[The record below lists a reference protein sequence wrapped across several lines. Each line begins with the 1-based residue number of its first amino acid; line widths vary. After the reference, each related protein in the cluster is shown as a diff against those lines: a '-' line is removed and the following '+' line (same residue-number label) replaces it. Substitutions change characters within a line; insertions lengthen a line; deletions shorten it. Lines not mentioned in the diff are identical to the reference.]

1 MPIPGPVNYTA
12 KQVSFRVVREN
23 AVATVR
29 RPVLSAPA
37 DVVELVR
44 RSRLLGTLV
53 GVDGVGFLG
62 VVAPRQVG
70 LQQLEPDALGG
81 IALRAGVAE
90 GLARCCQTALD
101 V

>member
-1 MPIPGPVNYTA
+1 MPIPGPVNYMV

-44 RSRLLGTLV
+44 RLILDDAREHFVALYLDSKNRL
-53 GVDGVGFLG
+53 
-62 VVAPRQVG
+62 VASHGR
-70 LQQLEPDALGG
+70 
-81 IALRAGVAE
+81 R
-90 GLARCCQTALD
+90 
-101 V
+101 